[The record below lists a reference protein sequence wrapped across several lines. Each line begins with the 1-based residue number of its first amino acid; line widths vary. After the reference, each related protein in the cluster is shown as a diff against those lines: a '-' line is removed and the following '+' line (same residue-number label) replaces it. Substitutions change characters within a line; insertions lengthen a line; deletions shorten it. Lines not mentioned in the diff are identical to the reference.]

1 MDMPWQN
8 LENNME
14 GVVEFSVSLK
24 ISFYEDRRLKDT
36 QNLKCEDG
44 ILQNRLVL
52 KTEGL
57 TNKAED

>member
-1 MDMPWQN
+1 
-8 LENNME
+8 ME